1 MFRILENAVCKKN
14 IKFELKLEDYLVTLI
29 EPVRSNL
36 IRLRLSNHK
45 MPIETGRHIG
55 IEKNDR
61 LCNICKSS
69 DIGDEYH
76 YFCICPVFKSV
87 RLKLLPRD
95 CFVRPSVHKFCELL
109 SSSNKRVQVK
119 VAKFAGVVFK
129 KLNNV

>member
-1 MFRILENAVCKKN
+1 MYKN

-36 IRLRLSNHK
+36 I
-45 MPIETGRHIG
+45 ETGRHIG
-55 IEKNDR
+55 IDRNDR

-69 DIGDEYH
+69 DVGDEYH

-87 RLKLLPRD
+87 RLKLLPMD
-95 CFVRPSVHKFCELL
+95 CLVRPSVHTCCELL
-109 SSSNKRVQVK
+109 SSSNKRVKVK

>member
-1 MFRILENAVCKKN
+1 MFRILENAVCTTKF
-14 IKFELKLEDYLVTLI
+14 KFELKLEDYLVTLI

-45 MPIETGRHIG
+45 MPFETGRHIG
-55 IEKNDR
+55 LDRNDR

-95 CFVRPSVHKFCELL
+95 CFVRPSVQNCCELL
-109 SSSNKRVQVK
+109 SSSNKGVQVK
-119 VAKFAGVVFK
+119 VAKFAGGVFK

>member
-1 MFRILENAVCKKN
+1 M
-14 IKFELKLEDYLVTLI
+14 IKLLLTLSIYLV
-29 EPVRSNL
+29 
-36 IRLRLSNHK
+36 
-45 MPIETGRHIG
+45 GFG
-55 IEKNDR
+55 ISMIYLVGFGISMIYLVGFGERNDR

>member
-1 MFRILENAVCKKN
+1 
-14 IKFELKLEDYLVTLI
+14 
-29 EPVRSNL
+29 
-36 IRLRLSNHK
+36 

-55 IEKNDR
+55 IDRNDR

-87 RLKLLPRD
+87 RLKLLP
-95 CFVRPSVHKFCELL
+95 SVHKFCELL